1 MLHLPQFS
9 EEFQDLL
16 IEDQE
21 AGTAVIGVVP
31 LLIFLNEASINAFLD
46 LALDFLKLFLR
57 SGIGTQT

>member
-1 MLHLPQFS
+1 MLHLQQFS
-9 EEFQDLL
+9 EVFQDLL

-31 LLIFLNEASINAFLD
+31 ILIFFNEASINAFLD